1 MNDRPQHVVPAAG
14 FEDAFVGASRAM
26 RDVKDYLPKVAASD
40 CNVLITG
47 ETGTGKEYVANWLHR
62 HSARAQHPLVS
73 INCAAIPEGLLESEL
88 FGYERGAFTGA
99 HNTYAGKLRL
109 ANRGTLFLD
118 EIGDMSLAAQAKIL
132 RVIEAREVSHLG
144 SARSFPIDVRIV
156 AATNQN
162 LDAMMEEHRF
172 RKDLYFRLDVAHVH
186 LPALR
191 ERREDIPLIFRYYL
205 DKKNRLSGSAVGA
218 PESDALAC
226 LLAYDWPGNVRELR
240 NVLETIFISPPAAA
254 ISAADLP
261 LRLRAHIAAAG
272 ADQAPER
279 ERLLAALFA
288 VNWNKS
294 KAAQALHWSRMTL
307 YRKMAKYHIKSG
319 HCDSTPSEHVGE

>member
-1 MNDRPQHVVPAAG
+1 MNDRPHHVVPPAG
-14 FEDAFVGASRAM
+14 AGDAFVGTSPAM
-26 RDVKDYLPKVAASD
+26 REIKGYLPKVAAAD

-62 HSARAQHPLVS
+62 HSARSQHPLIS

-99 HNTYAGKLRL
+99 HSAYAGKLRL
-109 ANRGTLFLD
+109 ANGGTLFLD
-118 EIGDMSLAAQAKIL
+118 EIGDMSMSAQAKIL
-132 RVIEAREVSHLG
+132 RVIEAKELSHLG
-144 SARSFPIDVRIV
+144 SSRSLPIDVRIV

-162 LDAMMEEHRF
+162 LDVMMEERRF
-172 RKDLYFRLDVAHVH
+172 RPDLYFRLDVAHVH
-186 LPALR
+186 LPPLR
-191 ERREDIPLIFRYYL
+191 ERREDIPLIFRHYL
-205 DKKNRLSGSAVGA
+205 ERKNSLCGRAVGA
-218 PESDALAC
+218 PSSEALAC

-254 ISAADLP
+254 ISLQDLP
-261 LRLRAHIAAAG
+261 PRLRARIAATCG
-272 ADQAPER
+272 GEAPER

-294 KAAQALHWSRMTL
+294 KAAEALRWSRMTL
-307 YRKMAKYHIKSG
+307 YRKMAKYHIEHREGDKA
-319 HCDSTPSEHVGE
+319 PSVRTGA